1 MTLFVDKLH
10 REKRKDGRRGKET
23 LLSLLPPF
31 PSSLSTYPS
40 LSQLCS
46 AVPTFICCHSYRG
59 AVHFS
64 APIWFAAQP
73 VTHPP
78 SSPYDWGPLL
88 AQPGHPISQSR
99 ATFKAPPLWV
109 NPSSF
114 YLSLLSVWAA
124 HGGSIYGVW
133 PGVVDLFLPDRI

>member
-23 LLSLLPPF
+23 LHSLLPPF

-78 SSPYDWGPLL
+78 LLLALRLGPLL
-88 AQPGHPISQSR
+88 ARPGRPFSQSR
-99 ATFKAPPLWV
+99 ATFKEP
-109 NPSSF
+109 
-114 YLSLLSVWAA
+114 LLSELTPRLSTCLYCLCEQHMVA
-124 HGGSIYGVW
+124 VFM
-133 PGVVDLFLPDRI
+133 VV

>member
-78 SSPYDWGPLL
+78 SSPYDWAPFSLSRAILSPRAELRLKPLL
-88 AQPGHPISQSR
+88 SELTPR
-99 ATFKAPPLWV
+99 
-109 NPSSF
+109 
-114 YLSLLSVWAA
+114 LSTCLYCLCEQHIVAVFMVSDLVW
-124 HGGSIYGVW
+124 
-133 PGVVDLFLPDRI
+133 